1 MLDTFL
7 RAVCFVFGF
16 GLMVSCVDPI
26 ENEATEK
33 KEYPS
38 AETVVDK
45 QVDTLPKV
53 PDDMIEGE
61 NVDTVQHRG
70 YVFVSQSVPDAVK
83 ARMQGKSM
91 KDKSR
96 IGYDELR
103 YLTVYHYDYEGDV
116 KRGELVCNKAIAH
129 DLLCVFR
136 DLFSEAYPIYSI
148 RLVDDFDA
156 DDETSMQANN
166 TSCFNW
172 RTVPGTNRL
181 SRHAFGMAVDVN
193 PLQNPFVMGMRIR
206 PATAKD
212 YVDRTKDFP
221 HKIDKDDYCRQ
232 VFASYGFRWGGNW
245 RNSKDYQHFE
255 KR

>member
-1 MLDTFL
+1 MYKTFFFAL
-7 RAVCFVFGF
+7 WCLL
-16 GLMVSCVDPI
+16 GLGLLASCA
-26 ENEATEK
+26 NQTEK
-33 KEYPS
+33 PAAEKGEQPS
-38 AETVVDK
+38 TETAVVEPIDAPMAD
-45 QVDTLPKV
+45 VV
-53 PDDMIEGE
+53 EGE
-61 NVDTVQHRG
+61 NVDTVRCKG
-70 YVFVSQSVPDAVK
+70 YVFVSQSVPDAVR

-91 KDKSR
+91 KDNAR

-103 YLTVYHYDYEGDV
+103 YLTVYHYDYEGNI
-116 KRGELVCNKAIAH
+116 KRGELVCNQVIAH

-156 DDETSMQANN
+156 DDEMSMQANN

-172 RTVPGTNRL
+172 RVVPGTGRL

-193 PLQNPFVMGMRIR
+193 PLQNPFVRGARIR
-206 PATAKD
+206 PAAAKD
-212 YVDRTKDFP
+212 YVDRTKEFD
-221 HKIDKDDYCRQ
+221 HKIDRNDYCHK
-232 VFASYGFRWGGNW
+232 VFTSYGFKWGGNW